1 MGLIL
6 FLLRSSWHLLAIAS
20 VTGFLSG
27 ISSTAIIALSNRT
40 LHQWGS
46 HQPLSLMLVFSGV
59 AAIALVAGMSSQLIL
74 IRLAQ
79 QAIFQLRLQLSRQI
93 LAAELAH
100 LEQAGSA
107 RLLASL
113 TDDIQ
118 AVATAVWLIPF
129 LCIDMAMVLGGLAYI
144 LWLSWQVFLLVCAL
158 ITTFLAAYRQIL
170 RQAKRELRL
179 GREQQDILFRHFR
192 ALTDGAKELKLH
204 AERRRSFLDQDLTST
219 IATYRRYQVAGLS
232 WFVLIDNFGKF
243 AFLLVVGLLLF
254 ALPHGI
260 AIDATTLSGYLLTF
274 IYLMKPMESLIAR
287 LPSLS
292 QASVSLQKI
301 ESLNLAL
308 RDRAESLPQ
317 AAPVNPHW
325 HTLELQGVTH
335 TYWGDRDDGCFTLGP
350 IDLTFHPGELVFIIG
365 GNGSGKSTLGKLIT
379 GLYRPEQGKICLDG
393 EMITSA
399 NCEWYRQHFSAIFSD
414 FYLFDRLL
422 GLDADRLAPQI
433 QHYLRQLQ
441 LEQKVTILAG
451 HLSNTALSQG
461 QRKRLALLTALLED
475 RPIYLF
481 DEWAADQDPGFR
493 EIFYTQ
499 FLPALRDR
507 GKTILVITHDDH
519 YFHLAD
525 RWIKLEYGQVEQQ
538 SSSSP
543 PCEGDGPPGAVEP

>member
-1 MGLIL
+1 MG
-6 FLLRSSWHLLAIAS
+6 
-20 VTGFLSG
+20 
-27 ISSTAIIALSNRT
+27 
-40 LHQWGS
+40 
-46 HQPLSLMLVFSGV
+46 
-59 AAIALVAGMSSQLIL
+59 
-74 IRLAQ
+74 
-79 QAIFQLRLQLSRQI
+79 
-93 LAAELAH
+93 
-100 LEQAGSA
+100 
-107 RLLASL
+107 
-113 TDDIQ
+113 
-118 AVATAVWLIPF
+118 
-129 LCIDMAMVLGGLAYI
+129 
-144 LWLSWQVFLLVCAL
+144 
-158 ITTFLAAYRQIL
+158 YRRIL

-192 ALTDGAKELKLH
+192 TLTDGAKELKLH
-204 AERRRSFLDQDLTST
+204 ADRRRSFLNEDLTST
-219 IATYRRYQVAGLS
+219 IATYRQHQVAGLS

-254 ALPHGI
+254 ALPHWI
-260 AIDATTLSGYLLTF
+260 KIEANTLSGYLLTF
-274 IYLMKPMESLIAR
+274 IYLMKPMESLVAR

-308 RDRAESLPQ
+308 RDRAEPLPPS
-317 AAPVNPHW
+317 APIHLHW
-325 HTLELQGVTH
+325 HSLELQGVTH
-335 TYWGDRDDGCFTLGP
+335 TYCGDREDRCFTLGP

-379 GLYRPEQGKICLDG
+379 GLYQPEQGKILLDG
-393 EMITSA
+393 EVITPA
-399 NCEWYRQHFSAIFSD
+399 NCEWYRQHFSAVFTD

-433 QHYLRQLQ
+433 QHYLEQLQ
-441 LEQKVTILAG
+441 LEQKVTIEAG
-451 HLSNTALSQG
+451 HLSSTALSQG

-493 EIFYTQ
+493 DIFYTQ

-525 RWIKLEYGQVEQQ
+525 RWVKLEYGRVEQQ
-538 SSSSP
+538 SSSTQRSSDTIKSSELTTEP
-543 PCEGDGPPGAVEP
+543 PACGRRRRDFYYGADVL